1 MDISLQE
8 IIKILRR
15 AGLQDAAAAAQNSL
29 PDPVDGKTLD
39 RFCDQYGLT
48 RGSLTDRMGGSP

>member
-15 AGLQDAAAAAQNSL
+15 AGLPDVAAAAQDSL
-29 PDPVDGKTLD
+29 PDPVDSKTLD
-39 RFCDQYGLT
+39 RFCAQHGMSP
-48 RGSLTDRMGGSP
+48 GSLADRMGGSP

>member
-1 MDISLQE
+1 MDTSLQE

-29 PDPVDGKTLD
+29 PDPVDSKTLD
-39 RFCDQYGLT
+39 RFCAQYGLS
-48 RGSLTDRMGGSP
+48 RGSLTDRMGASP